1 MIELGSGNL
10 LASEAEALVNTVNT
24 VGVMGKGVALQFKQ
38 AFPDNYKAYRAA
50 CKDGRVE
57 LGRMFVWDSG
67 RLGLQRYII
76 NFPTK
81 KHWRAKSRLA
91 DIQTGL
97 DDLVRII
104 NELDIQ
110 SIALP
115 ALGCGNGG
123 LDWDEV
129 LPLIEDKL
137 GTLPVHATIYP
148 PAGAPAAREMPVATK
163 KPTMTFGR
171 AALLALVGRYAQAA
185 MRERF
190 DLVRPGA
197 SLLEIQKLMYLLQ
210 EAGQPLRLRYTK
222 GRYGPYAESLNRV
235 LEGMEGHFIR
245 GYGDRSRAVMELDP
259 IEVLPAGEAEAN
271 KWLLDRPDVRRD
283 VDRVLHLVDGW
294 ESAYGLELLGTVL
307 FAARTDEKV
316 LNDVDRAEAYV
327 HSWNKRKQATF
338 PRKHILLAWQ
348 HLQSFDWLRSASSST
363 GSTENAT
370 TRP

>member
-1 MIELGSGNL
+1 MIEFSSGNI
-10 LASEAEALVNTVNT
+10 LASEVEALVNTENT

-38 AFPDNYKAYRAA
+38 AFPANYKAYRVA
-50 CKDGRVE
+50 CKGEKVE

-67 RLGLQRYII
+67 HLGLQRYII

-81 KHWRAKSRLA
+81 KHWRTKSRLA

-104 NELDIQ
+104 SELDIQ

-129 LPLIEDKL
+129 RPLIEDKL
-137 GTLPVHATIYP
+137 GPLPVRAIVYP
-148 PAGAPAAREMPVATK
+148 PAGPPAAREMPVATK
-163 KPTMTFGR
+163 KPPMTFGR
-171 AALLALVGRYAQAA
+171 AALLALVGRYSQAA

-190 DLVRPGA
+190 DLIRPGA

-210 EAGQPLRLRYTK
+210 ETGQLLRLGYTK
-222 GRYGPYAESLNRV
+222 GRYGPHAESLNKV

-245 GYGDRSRAVMELDP
+245 GYGDRSGAVMDLDP
-259 IEVLPAGEAEAN
+259 IEVLPAGEAEAK
-271 KWLLDRPDVRRD
+271 KWLLSRPDVQRD
-283 VDRVLHLVDGW
+283 VDRVLHLVNGW
-294 ESAYGLELLGTVL
+294 ESAYGLELLGTLL

-316 LNDVDRAEAYV
+316 IKEVDRAEVYV

-338 PRKHILLAWQ
+338 PRNHILLAWQ
-348 HLQSFDWLRSASSST
+348 HLQSFEWLRSDESST
-363 GSTENAT
+363 NSTKGAT
-370 TRP
+370 KRP